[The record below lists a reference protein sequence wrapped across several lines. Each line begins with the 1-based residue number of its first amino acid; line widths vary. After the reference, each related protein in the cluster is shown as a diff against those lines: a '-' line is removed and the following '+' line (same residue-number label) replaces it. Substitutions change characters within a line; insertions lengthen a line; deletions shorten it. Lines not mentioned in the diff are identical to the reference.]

1 MRRDGWFKDG
11 GGATF
16 VRSRKVEM
24 ISTFG
29 RGRHFGGR
37 GGVGGRGF
45 CACAGAGAGGGGGGG
60 GGGGRC
66 CRRHSAYIRPGVRSP

>member
-29 RGRHFGGR
+29 RGRHFGGGEVLVGGAFARVRERER
-37 GGVGGRGF
+37 GGAMLPAAFRL
-45 CACAGAGAGGGGGGG
+45 
-60 GGGGRC
+60 
-66 CRRHSAYIRPGVRSP
+66 HSA